1 MARNPMLGFKLLP
14 EDNVRDRVLNEEEFQ
29 RLLFSAPNHL
39 QPVLITAW
47 ETGMRRNEILGLCW
61 DQVDLRRDVIHLSGE
76 QTKTGRNRNVP
87 ISPTLK
93 KTLSRI
99 KREGDHVFIFKGRG
113 LKDIRTGFALACR
126 KAGIEGLWFHDLRH
140 CFVTRMRRKGVPD
153 RVIMAITG
161 HQTFECF
168 RRYDSI
174 TEGDLKAAVQ

>member
-1 MARNPMLGFKLLP
+1 M
-14 EDNVRDRVLNEEEFQ
+14 
-29 RLLFSAPNHL
+29 
-39 QPVLITAW
+39 
-47 ETGMRRNEILGLCW
+47 
-61 DQVDLRRDVIHLSGE
+61 
-76 QTKTGRNRNVP
+76 P

-99 KREGDHVFIFKGRG
+99 EREGEHVFIFKGKR

-126 KAGIEGLWFHDLRH
+126 KVGIVGFGFHDLRH

-168 RRYDSI
+168 KP
-174 TEGDLKAAVQ
+174 ELVQI